1 MKRITSDALGQVNQS
16 LGITGPGAD
25 PTELHDGE
33 VFQILD
39 VSASARRGRTMQGTG
54 GIFTGMLRNVHTDA
68 ESLSTTIDPYAV
80 GGVAGIAP
88 FPEAVN
94 ATFDLWLLSAIL
106 RRNSGAGTLTAVLG
120 LNYPFQGFGIDD
132 SGVAVGGALLYPL
145 CRWDTLIAED
155 ALAIG
160 LLTGSGVPEAK
171 FGIRLPRG
179 VDISF
184 FSTSSLTV
192 TFTCQMVMGMFPV
205 TLGQDIAV

>member
-1 MKRITSDALGQVNQS
+1 MKKITSDALGKVNQS
-16 LGITGPGAD
+16 LGITGIGAET
-25 PTELHDGE
+25 TELHDGE
-33 VFQILD
+33 VFQTLD
-39 VSASARRGRTMQGTG
+39 VSASSRRGRTIEGTG

-68 ESLSTTIDPYAV
+68 ESLSTVIDPYAV
-80 GGVAGIAP
+80 GTTAFIPPYPSTVDR
-88 FPEAVN
+88 
-94 ATFDLWLLSAIL
+94 TFDLWLLSAVL
-106 RRNSGAGTLTAVLG
+106 RRNSGGGTLTAVLG

-179 VDISF
+179 VTISF
-184 FSTSSLTV
+184 FSTSSITV
-192 TFTCQMVMGMFPV
+192 SYTCQMVMGMFPV